1 MFQFVKNC
9 CGVLIFFVHGGVRE
23 MVGISLGK
31 GCSGL
36 KSHLVELVMRADMRL
51 PFGEAENTHSFLPL
65 WTGVDNAMCGRWTT
79 VSDSSI

>member
-9 CGVLIFFVHGGVRE
+9 RFFVPGGVRE

-36 KSHLVELVMRADMRL
+36 KSHLVELVIRADMRL
-51 PFGEAENTHSFLPL
+51 CLGRRRIPFFFFFAST
-65 WTGVDNAMCGRWTT
+65 DRCG
-79 VSDSSI
+79 

>member
-9 CGVLIFFVHGGVRE
+9 CRVFFFFFFFLPAGVKE

-51 PFGEAENTHSFLPL
+51 RLGRRRILSFFLFFPS
-65 WTGVDNAMCGRWTT
+65 VDRCG
-79 VSDSSI
+79 

>member
-1 MFQFVKNC
+1 MP
-9 CGVLIFFVHGGVRE
+9 GGVRE

-51 PFGEAENTHSFLPL
+51 CLGRRRILNFLPL
-65 WTGVDNAMCGRWTT
+65 RTGVDNAVCGRWTN

>member
-9 CGVLIFFVHGGVRE
+9 CRFFVSDGVRE

-51 PFGEAENTHSFLPL
+51 RSGRRSILIHFLPL
-65 WTGVDNAMCGRWTT
+65 WTGVDNAMCGRWTNL
-79 VSDSSI
+79 SDSSV

>member
-9 CGVLIFFVHGGVRE
+9 CRFFVPGGVRE

-51 PFGEAENTHSFLPL
+51 CLGRRRILIFLPP
-65 WTGVDNAMCGRWTT
+65 WTGVDNAMCG
-79 VSDSSI
+79 I